1 MTGIPP
7 GVGLSHSIR
16 VTAGWYIG
24 GVCANGSSLCACEVL
39 DTQPEGM
46 PPAALGDLLR
56 RLGQVGSRTDAH
68 RAAAIAEAERTH
80 AAEAEGFRSITEWL
94 AALTGEP
101 VGVARSQVAVAEAL
115 QVMPE
120 TRAAFAAGQVPE
132 SRVRLLAQ
140 AQALAPEQF
149 AQDEAVLV
157 AQAASVPSQRLPQ
170 VFSAWGRQAD
180 LPGAEVQ
187 AQRLHSLRALHLS
200 KHWSGLLHLSGDL
213 DPESGLVV
221 LQAIGSLADPA
232 NLDANDP
239 RTPAQARADAL
250 VEIFRRYHDG
260 NPGKGSSRPQ
270 LQITIPWATLQ
281 TGQGLVD
288 TEVGPISAK
297 DIRRLAC
304 DATISHIVLDQDG
317 MPLAAG
323 PARRSIPPVLRRALD
338 LRDKGCTHP
347 GCDAPVRWCEAHHI
361 IPWAEGGKTE
371 LANLRLLCRNH
382 HRTAHDHQPYPRRQ

>member
-1 MTGIPP
+1 
-7 GVGLSHSIR
+7 
-16 VTAGWYIG
+16 
-24 GVCANGSSLCACEVL
+24 
-39 DTQPEGM
+39 M

-101 VGVARSQVAVAEAL
+101 ASTCRSQVAVAEAL
-115 QVMPE
+115 QVMPA
-120 TRAAFAAGQVPE
+120 TREAFGAGE
-132 SRVRLLAQ
+132 LSASRVKALAQ
-140 AQALAPEQF
+140 VQALAPEQF
-149 AQDEAVLV
+149 AQDEASLV
-157 AQAASVPSQRLPQ
+157 AEVAAVPSQQVPQ
-170 VFSAWGRQAD
+170 VLNAWTRTTDLQAAQTA
-180 LPGAEVQ
+180 AE
-187 AQRLHSLRALHLS
+187 RLHQMRALHLS

-250 VEIFRRYHDG
+250 VEIFRRYLDG
-260 NPGKGSSRPQ
+260 NPGKGSSRPH

-281 TGQGLVD
+281 TGTGLVD

-304 DATISHIVLDQDG
+304 DATVSHIVLDQDG

-323 PARRSIPPVLRRALD
+323 PARRSIPPALRRALE
-338 LRDKGCTHP
+338 LRDKGCAWP

-361 IPWAEGGKTE
+361 VPWAEGGKTE